1 MEAVHHNSSDSDTN
15 KNLSPVQAQVIAAL
29 AQGRTATD
37 AARDAGIHRTTIH
50 HWFRTE
56 PEFKTALQEAQ
67 REYVE
72 TLQDGMRDLATRAVE
87 TLRNL
92 LDDPNTPPAV
102 RLRTALA
109 VLQRPHFPQ
118 PGWHLPERIESPRE
132 QQVMQSHN
140 PSVSPG
146 TTSSEPIAPTSPCP
160 PNHDHNP
167 SVSAGTTSSE
177 PIAPT
182 SPCPPNHD
190 HNPSVSAGATSTV
203 PIAHSAPCPPNHDH
217 NPSVTA
223 GATSTV
229 PLAHTAP
236 SPPHHHHNPHVRPAT

>member
-37 AARDAGIHRTTIH
+37 TARDAGIHRTTIH

-56 PEFKTALQEAQ
+56 PGFKTAFQEAQ

-72 TLQDGMRDLATRAVE
+72 TLQDGMRDLAARAVE

-132 QQVMQSHN
+132 QQVVDGLKEIKADYDAMRMTEAMQASR
-140 PSVSPG
+140 P
-146 TTSSEPIAPTSPCP
+146 PCP
-160 PNHDHNP
+160 PNH
-167 SVSAGTTSSE
+167 
-177 PIAPT
+177 
-182 SPCPPNHD
+182 NHS
-190 HNPSVSAGATSTV
+190 PSVSAGAPASA
-203 PIAHSAPCPPNHDH
+203 PIARNAPCPCG
-217 NPSVTA
+217 SGIKYKRCCGSASA
-223 GATSTV
+223 GKFTPPA
-229 PLAHTAP
+229 A
-236 SPPHHHHNPHVRPAT
+236 PHHPTTTPGAAA

>member
-50 HWFRTE
+50 HWSRTE
-56 PEFKTALQEAQ
+56 PLFKTSLQEAQ

-72 TLQDGMRDLATRAVE
+72 TLQDGMRDLAARAVE

-118 PGWHLPERIESPRE
+118 PGWHLPERIETPRE
-132 QQVMQSHN
+132 QQVVDGLKEIKADYDAMRMTEAMEAKRPADH
-140 PSVSPG
+140 
-146 TTSSEPIAPTSPCP
+146 TSPPLTPAPAP
-160 PNHDHNP
+160 PTHNP
-167 SVSAGTTSSE
+167 SVSAG
-177 PIAPT
+177 
-182 SPCPPNHD
+182 
-190 HNPSVSAGATSTV
+190 
-203 PIAHSAPCPPNHDH
+203 
-217 NPSVTA
+217 
-223 GATSTV
+223 
-229 PLAHTAP
+229 
-236 SPPHHHHNPHVRPAT
+236 

>member
-50 HWFRTE
+50 HWFRTQ
-56 PEFKTALQEAQ
+56 PIFNMAFQEAQ

-72 TLQDGMRDLATRAVE
+72 TLRDGMRDLAARAVE

-92 LDDPNTPPAV
+92 LDDPKTPPAV

-109 VLQRPHFPQ
+109 ILQRPHFPQ

-132 QQVMQSHN
+132 QQVVDGLKEIKADYDAMRMTEAMQAN
-140 PSVSPG
+140 AKQQQKDEQPSPSA
-146 TTSSEPIAPTSPCP
+146 SIAR
-160 PNHDHNP
+160 N
-167 SVSAGTTSSE
+167 
-177 PIAPT
+177 
-182 SPCPPNHD
+182 
-190 HNPSVSAGATSTV
+190 
-203 PIAHSAPCPPNHDH
+203 APCPCGSGNKYKRCCG
-217 NPSVTA
+217 SASA
-223 GATSTV
+223 GKF
-229 PLAHTAP
+229 AP
-236 SPPHHHHNPHVRPAT
+236 KAAA